1 MKFRLMTLVPG
12 FLICAATLSAQDT
25 WYGSVSGMQLMY
37 NPAFAGVG
45 ETGSLNIS
53 AYSFLPGK
61 GFGLRSVHASYDS
74 YFNGLHGGA
83 GIWLSDDMLGEVMN
97 DLRGGVSYAYHFR
110 AGRNVYITSGMTA
123 SAISRG
129 IRTGS
134 IILPGDI
141 DPLRG
146 ITGEGI
152 DYTAPSGLTRFDLGM
167 GFTIASGPWYGG
179 FSAMHLTRPHLSAD
193 NLNGSR
199 IDRLYALTGG
209 AVLTPKGEDLSVLP
223 SAALIVQGDEIKIYL
238 GSEASWKGLLAGLA
252 VWHVSGGFIA
262 AGGSLG
268 WDASNVKIIMS
279 YSYIVSGGNASIG
292 GTAIVKAGAAFS
304 FGNVEKSRA
313 THIIKLPLL

>member
-1 MKFRLMTLVPG
+1 MTLIPG
-12 FLICAATLSAQDT
+12 FLICAITLSAQDT
-25 WYGSVSGMQLMY
+25 WHGSVSGMQLMY
-37 NPAFAGVG
+37 NPAFAGAG
-45 ETGSLNIS
+45 EYGSLNIS

-61 GFGLRSVHASYDS
+61 GFGLRSVHASYDG
-74 YFNGLHGGA
+74 YFESLHGGA
-83 GIWLSDDMLGEVMN
+83 GVWLSDDMLGELMN

-110 AGRNVYITSGMTA
+110 AGRNVYITSGLTA
-123 SAISRG
+123 SVISRG

-146 ITGEGI
+146 ITGEGV
-152 DYTAPSGLTRFDLGM
+152 DYTAPSGLTRFDLGV
-167 GFTIASGPWYGG
+167 GFTIASGPYYGG
-179 FSAMHLTRPHLSAD
+179 VSAMHLTRPNLSHD
-193 NLNGSR
+193 GQTGNR

-209 AVLTPKGEDLSVLP
+209 ALLTPRGKDLSVLP
-223 SAALIVQGDEIKIYL
+223 SATLIVQGDELKIYL
-238 GSEASWKGLLAGLA
+238 GSEASWKGLMAGIAL
-252 VWHVSGGFIA
+252 WHVTGGFTA

-279 YSYIVSGGNASIG
+279 YSYIVAGGNASIG
-292 GTAIVKAGAAFS
+292 GTAIVKAGAAFT